1 MHGMPPLTASDLRH
15 ESPSHPA
22 EMQRRPIY
30 LDNHATTP
38 VDPRVT
44 AVLLHHLGAAFG
56 NASSRDHDYGDEAEA
71 AVAKARRQVADLVG
85 VAPRWVVFTSGATES
100 LNLALQG
107 FVRARRRGSVARPVR
122 IALPRTEHHAVLETA
137 AWLAE
142 RGEAELLWLP
152 IDSRGRLDI
161 DALQTACRAG
171 RADLLC
177 VMAANNEVGTVHP
190 VAEIARIAA
199 EHGVIFMTDSTQA
212 AGKIPLAL
220 RDWGVSL
227 AALTAHKMY
236 GPKGVGALI
245 ADPDLPLEPLFQ
257 GGGHQRGLR
266 PGTLNVAGIAALGE
280 ACRLRGEEMEEDEAR
295 IAGLR
300 DRLQELIVAQIP
312 GIVINGDLTRRL
324 AGNLHL
330 SVPDIPNAVLVAN
343 VRYDLALATGSACS
357 SATESP
363 SHVLTAM
370 GLPREVIRGSLR
382 IGLGKFTTSDEVDAA
397 AERLA
402 EAVVRVRE
410 RMQTFAD

>member
-1 MHGMPPLTASDLRH
+1 MPPLTAPDLLL
-15 ESPSHPA
+15 ESPPVIA
-22 EMQRRPIY
+22 ESLRRPIY

-44 AVLLHHLGAAFG
+44 AVMLHHLGTAFG

-71 AVAKARRQVADLVG
+71 AVAKARQQVADLVG
-85 VAPRWVVFTSGATES
+85 VSPRWVVFTSGATES
-100 LNLALQG
+100 LNLSLQG
-107 FVRARRRGSVARPVR
+107 FVRARRRGSVTRPVR

-142 RGEAELLWLP
+142 RGESELHWLP
-152 IDSRGRLDI
+152 VDSRGRLDI
-161 DALQTACRAG
+161 GALEATCRAG
-171 RADLLC
+171 RADLVC

-190 VAEIARIAA
+190 VAEIARVAS
-199 EHGVIFMTDSTQA
+199 EHGAVFMTDATQA

-220 RDWGVSL
+220 REWGVSL

-257 GGGHQRGLR
+257 GGGHQRGVR

-280 ACRLRGEEMEEDEAR
+280 ACQLRREEMEEDEAR
-295 IAGLR
+295 IAVLR
-300 DRLQELIVAQIP
+300 DRLQQHLVARIP
-312 GIVINGDLTRRL
+312 GIVVNGDLTQRL
-324 AGNLHL
+324 AGNLHV

-343 VRYDLALATGSACS
+343 IRYDVALATGSACS

-370 GLPREVIRGSLR
+370 GLPREIIRGSLR
-382 IGLGKFTTSDEVDAA
+382 IGLGKFTTSDEVEAA
-397 AERLA
+397 AGHIA
-402 EAVVRVRE
+402 AAVAQVRE
-410 RMQTFAD
+410 RMQTLAP

>member
-1 MHGMPPLTASDLRH
+1 MPPLTAS
-15 ESPSHPA
+15 HPVDVRGSAAA
-22 EMQRRPIY
+22 EPPRRPIY

-38 VDPRVT
+38 VDPRVA
-44 AVLLHHLGAAFG
+44 AVVLHHLAGAFG
-56 NASSRDHDYGDEAEA
+56 NASSRDHEYGDEAEA
-71 AVAKARRQVADLVG
+71 AVAAARRQVAELVG
-85 VAPRWVVFTSGATES
+85 VSPRWVVFTSGATES

-107 FVRARRRGSVARPVR
+107 FVRARRRDSAAQPVR

-137 AWLAE
+137 VWLAE

-152 IDSRGRLDI
+152 VDPVGRLDM
-161 DALQTACRAG
+161 DALETACRAKG
-171 RADLLC
+171 ADLVC

-190 VAEIARIAA
+190 IAEIAQIAA
-199 EHGVIFMTDSTQA
+199 EHGVIVMTDTTQA

-220 RDWGVSL
+220 REWGVSL

-280 ACRLRGEEMEEDEAR
+280 ACRLRREEMEEDEAR
-295 IAGLR
+295 IAELR
-300 DRLQELIVAQIP
+300 DWLQQRLMETVP
-312 GIVINGDLTRRL
+312 GIVINGELTQRL
-324 AGNLHL
+324 AGNLHV

-343 VRYDLALATGSACS
+343 IRYDVALATGSACS

-370 GLPREVIRGSLR
+370 GLPREIIRGSLR
-382 IGLGKFTTSDEVDAA
+382 IGLGKFTTRDEVEAAGQHIAA
-397 AERLA
+397 AIGRIR
-402 EAVVRVRE
+402 EA
-410 RMQTFAD
+410 MGTAAA

>member
-1 MHGMPPLTASDLRH
+1 MPPLTAPDLLH
-15 ESPSHPA
+15 DSLLGPVETP
-22 EMQRRPIY
+22 RRPIY

-44 AVLLHHLGAAFG
+44 AVILHHLASAFG

-71 AVAKARRQVADLVG
+71 AVVAARRQVAELVG

-100 LNLALQG
+100 LNIALQG
-107 FVRARRRGSVARPVR
+107 FVRVRRRGSVVRPVR
-122 IALPRTEHHAVLETA
+122 IALPRTEHRAVLETA
-137 AWLAE
+137 SWLAE

-152 IDSRGRLDI
+152 VDSLGRVDM
-161 DALQTACRAG
+161 DALQIACGAD
-171 RADLLC
+171 RADLVC

-190 VAEIARIAA
+190 IQEIARIAA
-199 EHGVIFMTDSTQA
+199 EHGVVFMTDATQA
-212 AGKIPLAL
+212 AGKVPLAL

-236 GPKGVGALI
+236 GPKGIGALI
-245 ADPDLPLEPLFQ
+245 VDPDLPLEPLFQ

-266 PGTLNVAGIAALGE
+266 PGTLNVAGIAAFGE

-300 DRLQELIVAQIP
+300 DRLQKHLVKGIP
-312 GIVINGDLTRRL
+312 GLVINGDLTRRL
-324 AGNLHL
+324 AGNLHI
-330 SVPDIPNAVLVAN
+330 SVPDVPNNVLVAN
-343 VRYDLALATGSACS
+343 VRDTVALATGSACS

-370 GLPREVIRGSLR
+370 GLPREIIRGSLR
-382 IGLGKFTTSDEVDAA
+382 IGLGKFTTADEVEAA
-397 AERLA
+397 AGHIA
-402 EAVVRVRE
+402 GAVARIRDK
-410 RMQTFAD
+410 MQTFAI